1 MQKLRCAVIGLN
13 MGLNHVN
20 AYLECPDAELVA
32 VCDCDAAWLK
42 HVQHEKGVSKAYTDY
57 HDLLADPTIDIISNC
72 LPTYLHAST
81 TIEALHAGKHVLC
94 EKPMAV
100 NAREAEAMVAAA
112 KVSGKKLMVSQ
123 NQRFTQ
129 KAQYLRKCVD
139 EGFFGEIYFARVS
152 WMRPMG
158 GLPSPKA
165 TRATGEYDRN
175 WFNQCEK
182 GGGVLRDLGS
192 HMLDLS
198 LWLMGFPAFE
208 KAISANLSVFA
219 PPFAHSLGVEADA
232 EDFAS
237 GLLRFAN
244 GSAIQL
250 TTCFVSHSDADR
262 LQYDFYGTKG
272 GARFSNQSN
281 LSMYTRMNGAYT
293 AIDPINIDSPEG
305 MTQSHFVCSVRDNSE
320 PLVTGAQGVRVIE
333 TLDAL
338 YADGISQRIC
348 E

>member
-13 MGLNHVN
+13 MGLNHVH
-20 AYLECPDAELVA
+20 AYLDCPDAELVA
-32 VCDCDAAWLK
+32 ICDQDAAWLK
-42 HVQHEKGVSKAYTDY
+42 YVQQEKGVNKAYTDF
-57 HDLLADPTIDIISNC
+57 HDLLADPNIDIVSNC
-72 LPTYLHAST
+72 LPTYLHASA

-112 KVSGKKLMVSQ
+112 KTTGKKLMVSQ

-175 WFNQCEK
+175 WFNQREK
-182 GGGVLRDLGS
+182 GGGALRDLGS

-198 LWLMGFPAFE
+198 LWLMGFPAIE
-208 KAISANLSVFA
+208 KATSANLSVFA
-219 PPFAHSLGVEADA
+219 PSFAHALGVEADA

-237 GLLRFAN
+237 GLLRFVN

-250 TTCFVSHSDADR
+250 TTCFVSHADADR

-272 GARFSNQSN
+272 GARLVNQSE
-281 LSMYTRMNGAYT
+281 LTMYTQLHGAYA
-293 AIDPINIDSPEG
+293 AIDPFSIDIPDG
-305 MTQSHFVCSVRDNSE
+305 MTQPHFVHCVRDNTE
-320 PLVTGAQGVRVIE
+320 PLITGAQGVCVIE

-338 YADGISQRIC
+338 YADGISQQFC
-348 E
+348 K